1 METTTGTGIKKIPNS
16 LIDLIGEWGPWQR
29 RTVFLIF
36 LCKIPAAW
44 FMACII
50 FTAPLAKYG
59 EYQCKQ
65 SPSTASYSTFNSNES
80 TTVTHP
86 LTANGEIDVCN
97 VYNNSTMRYS
107 IDNIQRTEPC
117 NTLKHNSIFNSL
129 VTQFDL
135 VCSRTILIAVTQFFH
150 LCGVLTGGI
159 FATQL
164 LN

>member
-1 METTTGTGIKKIPNS
+1 MQINARINLQKMPNS
-16 LIDLIGEWGPWQR
+16 MTDLIGEWGPWQR

-36 LCKIPAAW
+36 LCKILAAW

-50 FTAPLAKYG
+50 FTAPIAKYG
-59 EYQCKQ
+59 EYQCKP
-65 SPSTASYSTFNSNES
+65 SPSTTKYAMFNSDEPA
-80 TTVTHP
+80 TIVHP
-86 LTANGEIDVCN
+86 IATNVEIDVCN
-97 VYNNSTMRYS
+97 IHKNSTLQYS
-107 IDNIQRTEPC
+107 TDKLQETETCNIFE
-117 NTLKHNSIFNSL
+117 HHSIFDSL

-164 LN
+164 LD